1 MSKCVHERLC
11 SEYLRRYGKIIS
23 KHCPNP
29 NRCPFFKKEN
39 YVSIKEFADS
49 VADAFASEFDID
61 DDNVV
66 HMKRKTVPRDMV
78 DDCYGV

>member
-29 NRCPFFKKEN
+29 NRCPFFKEEN
-39 YVSIKEFADS
+39 VVTIKEFMEDFMDG
-49 VADAFASEFDID
+49 VADTFGVDG
-61 DDNVV
+61 NGVMRV
-66 HMKRKTVPRDMV
+66 KRKTVSRDAI
-78 DDCYGV
+78 DDCYWV